1 MFKVD
6 IHFSDDTK
14 LEIAN
19 ASLFH
24 VDGVETQPREIRLDN
39 AKTLSVTFSEFENS
53 KRKNGCVVLNPNN
66 IVYIKVIEN

>member
-39 AKTLSVTFSEFENS
+39 AKHFLLRSPNS
-53 KRKNGCVVLNPNN
+53 RIVREKMAVLF
-66 IVYIKVIEN
+66 

>member
-39 AKTLSVTFSEFENS
+39 AQNTF
-53 KRKNGCVVLNPNN
+53 CYVLR
-66 IVYIKVIEN
+66 IRE